1 MKFVKP
7 RGAKMEGSLEEGI
20 GKVKPGGAKMEL
32 YLGQGIGKDSTGDAT
47 KSNADFRS
55 MFLK

>member
-1 MKFVKP
+1 
-7 RGAKMEGSLEEGI
+7 MEGSLEEGI

-32 YLGQGIGKDSTGDAT
+32 SLGQGIGKDSTGDAT